1 MELILMEN
9 ASNLKTEMVSF
20 SVEKDVKQAI
30 DDSAWKQRISVSE
43 YIRNLIYKDLGL
55 PQAN

>member
-1 MELILMEN
+1 MEN